1 TLPWNHI
8 LGFYDNHIPIS
19 YKKSIFEKVYK
30 LENDRISNTLKNR
43 FRTKEDI
50 SHWLIRYW
58 QICEGKFYPRSSSFG
73 AYYNITQNP
82 VDIVEELKSSKHKVI
97 CLNDN
102 DSLTDYEKAKK
113 MILREFEKK
122 YNDKS
127 RFER

>member
-1 TLPWNHI
+1 
-8 LGFYDNHIPIS
+8 
-19 YKKSIFEKVYK
+19 KKSIFEKVYK